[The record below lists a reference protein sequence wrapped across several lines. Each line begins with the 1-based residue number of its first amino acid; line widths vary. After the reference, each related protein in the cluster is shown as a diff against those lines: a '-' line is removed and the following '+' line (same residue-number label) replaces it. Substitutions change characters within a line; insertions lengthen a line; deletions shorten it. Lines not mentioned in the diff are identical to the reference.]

1 MLTRQVEDAAK
12 LQEKYTSD
20 LGQIT
25 VDADKEAHGLRRDK
39 RILQDEVNKL
49 EGRLNSLI
57 TGSQEQTNE
66 INRLKILNRDLA
78 LEKMEHEIEIE
89 RLRMQLR
96 LRPESSSTTFRRASS
111 SLGVGDGGGS
121 AEAGADLKPRT
132 GGSDSGEAA
141 EAKHGDTDT
150 APGHRRRHAKEMS
163 DKFPSIFQK
172 MTEHQILE

>member
-1 MLTRQVEDAAK
+1 
-12 LQEKYTSD
+12 
-20 LGQIT
+20 
-25 VDADKEAHGLRRDK
+25 
-39 RILQDEVNKL
+39 
-49 EGRLNSLI
+49 
-57 TGSQEQTNE
+57 
-66 INRLKILNRDLA
+66 
-78 LEKMEHEIEIE
+78 
-89 RLRMQLR
+89 MQLR

-172 MTEHQILE
+172 MTEGAPKICRRRLNLLSCTCLRNTG